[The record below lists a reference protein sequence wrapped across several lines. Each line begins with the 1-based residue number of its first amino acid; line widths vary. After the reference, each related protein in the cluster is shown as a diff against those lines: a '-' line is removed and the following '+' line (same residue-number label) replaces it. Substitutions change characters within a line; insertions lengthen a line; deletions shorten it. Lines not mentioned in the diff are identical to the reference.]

1 MNMKSS
7 FFKHQ
12 NLILKVQNKSVT
24 ADIIESIIPQSFRG
38 KEEFVQF
45 YLSQN
50 GVYFPEGAK
59 ISTERFQGTDDE
71 GYYELEIEFIYSI
84 EHLAKMWETAK
95 ENSDS
100 MKTFAEKHIP
110 FARDAAGN
118 EFYIEIPSGVIKYV
132 SWEYGIEEG
141 VVDVAHCFKD
151 FCIEIKPL
159 N

>member
-1 MNMKSS
+1 MKSS

-12 NLILKVQNKSVT
+12 NLILKVRNKSVT
-24 ADIIESIIPQSFRG
+24 ADIIESVIPQSFRG

-59 ISTERFQGTDDE
+59 ISTEHFQGTADE

-100 MKTFAEKHIP
+100 MKIFAEKHIP

-118 EFYIEIPSGVIKYV
+118 EFYIEIPSGMIKYV
-132 SWEYGIEEG
+132 SWEYGLEEG
-141 VVDVAHCFKD
+141 IIDVAHSFRD
-151 FCIEIKPL
+151 FCLHIEPL

>member
-1 MNMKSS
+1 MNMNNS

-45 YLSQN
+45 YLSRN

-59 ISTERFQGTDDE
+59 ISTEHFQGTDD
-71 GYYELEIEFIYSI
+71 GHYELEIEFIYSI
-84 EHLAKMWETAK
+84 EHLAKMWKTAK

-100 MKTFAEKHIP
+100 MKIFAEKHIP

-132 SWEYGIEEG
+132 SWEYGLEEG

-151 FCIEIKPL
+151 FCIEIKSL

>member
-1 MNMKSS
+1 MKSS

-12 NLILKVQNKSVT
+12 NLILKVRNKSVT
-24 ADIIESIIPQSFRG
+24 ADIIESVIPQSFRG

-45 YLSQN
+45 YLSRT

-59 ISTERFQGTDDE
+59 ISTEHFQGPDD
-71 GYYELEIEFIYSI
+71 GHYELEIEFIYSI
-84 EHLAKMWETAK
+84 EHLAKMWKTAK

-100 MKTFAEKHIP
+100 MKIFAEKHIP

-132 SWEYGIEEG
+132 SWEYGLEEG

-151 FCIEIKPL
+151 FCI
-159 N
+159 

>member
-1 MNMKSS
+1 MNMNNS

-12 NLILKVQNKSVT
+12 NLILKVQNKSIT
-24 ADIIESIIPQSFRG
+24 ADIIESVIPQSFRG

-59 ISTERFQGTDDE
+59 ISTEHFQGTDDE

-84 EHLAKMWETAK
+84 EHLAKMWKTAK

-100 MKTFAEKHIP
+100 MKIFAEKHIP

-118 EFYIEIPSGVIKYV
+118 EFYIEISSGMIKYV

-141 VVDVAHCFKD
+141 VVDVAYCFKD

>member
-1 MNMKSS
+1 MNMNNS

-38 KEEFVQF
+38 KEELVHF

-59 ISTERFQGTDDE
+59 ISTEHFQGTDDE
-71 GYYELEIEFIYSI
+71 RYYELEIEFMYSI
-84 EHLAKMWETAK
+84 EHLAKMWKTAK

-100 MKTFAEKHIP
+100 MKIFAEKHIP
-110 FARDAAGN
+110 FARDAADN

>member
-1 MNMKSS
+1 MNNS

-59 ISTERFQGTDDE
+59 ISTEHFQGTDD
-71 GYYELEIEFIYSI
+71 GHYELEIEFIYSI
-84 EHLAKMWETAK
+84 EHLAK
-95 ENSDS
+95 
-100 MKTFAEKHIP
+100 IG
-110 FARDAAGN
+110 R
-118 EFYIEIPSGVIKYV
+118 
-132 SWEYGIEEG
+132 
-141 VVDVAHCFKD
+141 AHV
-151 FCIEIKPL
+151 
-159 N
+159 